1 MKNILLF
8 SFIFISVVAFCQEKS
23 HLLMRST
30 TSMAGVSNVIS
41 FDGNNFLMQQSV
53 GQASPA
59 GTVFDNEF
67 VAQQGFLHPY
77 VLARLADQPDQIGL
91 DVYPNPFI
99 NEVNINFDEP
109 FEGKMYL
116 SMFDYRGRL
125 VAKEIY
131 EEQQYIVFDAKYFSK
146 GTYFMRI
153 VIGDAQK
160 VVRLIKAN

>member
-1 MKNILLF
+1 MKNIFLF
-8 SFIFISVVAFCQEKS
+8 SFIFLTATAFCQEKS

-30 TSMAGVSNVIS
+30 TSMAGASNSLSI
-41 FDGNNFLMQQSV
+41 DGNSYLMQQSF
-53 GQASPA
+53 GQASLA
-59 GTVFDNEF
+59 GTVFDSEF
-67 VAQQGFLHPY
+67 IARQGFLHPY
-77 VLARLADQPDQIGL
+77 VLARLAQQPDQIGL
-91 DVYPNPFI
+91 VVYPNPFI

-125 VAKEIY
+125 VAKESY
-131 EEQQYIVFDAKYFSK
+131 ENQQYIIFDAKYFAK

-153 VIGDAQK
+153 VVGDAQK